1 MKSCKAISVFFYCFF
16 VLVLS
21 ACSSS
26 RFVSSMDDEK
36 VKTETPDV
44 QRRVSIRMQLAVDY
58 FTQGQYKP
66 ALEEIRQVIS
76 LSPNFADAYSLRAL
90 IQMEMNDMP
99 RAEENFLHARKLDP
113 TNSDIANNYAWFL
126 CETNR
131 GKQALPLFDK
141 VLSDRTYAAP
151 VKTMLSAG
159 VCSLRLKDLAT
170 AERYFKM
177 GAELQPNNPT
187 INGNLAKLYFDKAQ
201 FADARIYIQRVL
213 KEEIFAA
220 DVLWLA
226 IKIDNKLGD
235 TASVNGL
242 ATQLR
247 RRHPNSKEF
256 ASFQKGAFNE

>member
-1 MKSCKAISVFFYCFF
+1 MKFRKLVSIFFCGCA
-16 VLVLS
+16 LLLS

-36 VKTETPDV
+36 VATDKPEV
-44 QRRVSIRMQLAVDY
+44 QRRISIRMQLAIDY
-58 FTQGQYKP
+58 FTQGQHKL
-66 ALEEIRQVIS
+66 ALEEIRQVIT

-90 IQMEMNDMP
+90 IQMDTNDMQ

-113 TNSDIANNYAWFL
+113 GNLDIANNYAWFL
-126 CETNR
+126 CENGR

-141 VLSDRTYAAP
+141 VLSDRTYATP

-159 VCSLRLKDLAT
+159 VCSLRLKDVAT
-170 AERYFKM
+170 AERYFKL
-177 GAELQPNNPT
+177 GADLQPNNPS
-187 INGNLAKLYFDKAQ
+187 INGNLAKLYYDRGQ
-201 FADARIYIQRVL
+201 FEDARVFIQRVL
-213 KEEIFAA
+213 REEIFAA

-235 TASVNGL
+235 RASVNGL